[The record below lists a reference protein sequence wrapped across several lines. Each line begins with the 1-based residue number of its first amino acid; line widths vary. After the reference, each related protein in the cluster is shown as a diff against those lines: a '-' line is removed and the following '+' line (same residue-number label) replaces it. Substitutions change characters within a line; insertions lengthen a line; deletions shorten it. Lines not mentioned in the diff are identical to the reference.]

1 MIALRDGLDDLD
13 DDTCREVIGRRIVE
27 FAHRTDLC
35 GAVTAA
41 LEHLPEF
48 EYDAAC
54 EALEDEFGN
63 DAMHDVFDELDGL
76 DGLDGLGDSLFFFLE
91 ILTPTWA
98 PPAGRWEKH
107 PPGATKTPAAARKAK
122 DRARRKATKKGK
134 AKKK

>member
-1 MIALRDGLDDLD
+1 MVSTSANRP
-13 DDTCREVIGRRIVE
+13 
-27 FAHRTDLC
+27 
-35 GAVTAA
+35 GAKSTGPVAPLITVLWVLGMANA
-41 LEHLPEF
+41 VNLI
-48 EYDAAC
+48 
-54 EALEDEFGN
+54 
-63 DAMHDVFDELDGL
+63 